1 MSPCVSGPFSVCARG
16 TTERAAHSSAHQ
28 GFPFTI
34 PLKVTPEWGG
44 NNPVLVFHVLLRLT
58 CEPNQVLPSISLEE
72 PPPRTRV
79 SYDRGVSLKK
89 VAMGGSSLS
98 VLDLCLLDSLGLN
111 PKLTTSII
119 QPPFTIL
126 IPPPISFILQLPTSN
141 NLLQLLASSSHT
153 SKVGARPSTLPA

>member
-1 MSPCVSGPFSVCARG
+1 MSPCISGPFSVCARG

-44 NNPVLVFHVLLRLT
+44 NNPVLVFHILLRLT

-119 QPPFTIL
+119 QPEAL
-126 IPPPISFILQLPTSN
+126 E
-141 NLLQLLASSSHT
+141 LAF
-153 SKVGARPSTLPA
+153 